1 MTGQSVLFY
10 VQHLLG
16 IGHLARASR
25 LSQALVQDG
34 YDVTMVTGGLPV
46 KGFPPATVRHIAL
59 PPVVAADAGFSG
71 LADLHGNP
79 VDEPFKDRRR
89 AMLLDIFATL
99 KPDIVLIEA
108 FPFGRRQMRFELL
121 PFLEA
126 IHATNPRPRVYSSVR
141 DILQARAKPGRD
153 EESVA
158 LLNKWFDGV
167 LVHGHPDFVRLDETF
182 PLAGPIQDKIIY
194 TGLVAAQ
201 KTPARQT
208 DTYDIVVS
216 AGGGAVGANLVEA
229 AAGAARRLSQALRWC
244 LIAGPNMPQDDYDR
258 IVQNVGSNVEL
269 HRFREDFR
277 DLLKSAGLSVS
288 QAGYNTV
295 GDVLDAGCRSIV
307 VPFTSGGETEQQV
320 RADRLVLRGLAQS
333 IHEAD
338 LNANKL
344 ADEIT
349 RALALPKP
357 AGHGIDLDGAS
368 RTAAILRPGGLVHQL

>member
-25 LSQALVQDG
+25 ISQALVQDG

-46 KGFPPATVRHIAL
+46 KGFPPATVRHVAL
-59 PPVVAADAGFSG
+59 PPVVSADAGFSG
-71 LADLHGNP
+71 LADMHGNP
-79 VDEPFKDRRR
+79 VDEAFKDQRR
-89 AMLLDIFATL
+89 AKLLDTLATL

-121 PFLEA
+121 PFLKA
-126 IHATNPRPRVYSSVR
+126 IHATKPRPRVYSSVR

-158 LLNKWFDGV
+158 LLNTWFDGV

-182 PLAGPIQDKIIY
+182 PLAGAIQDKIIY
-194 TGLVAAQ
+194 TGLVAAP
-201 KTPARQT
+201 KTQAGKT
-208 DTYDIVVS
+208 DIFDIVVS

-229 AAGAARRLSQALRWC
+229 ATGAAQRLPQSLRWC
-244 LIAGPNMPQDDYDR
+244 LIAGPNMPQLDYDR
-258 IVQNVGSNVEL
+258 IVQSLGSNVEL

-277 DLLKSAGLSVS
+277 DLLKAAELSVS

-295 GDVLDAGCRSIV
+295 GDVLEAGCRSVV

-320 RADRLVLRGLAQS
+320 RADRLVLRGLARS
-333 IHEAD
+333 IHETDLDAD
-338 LNANKL
+338 RL

-349 RALALPKP
+349 HALALSKPK
-357 AGHGIDLDGAS
+357 GHGIDLGGAS
-368 RTAAILRPGGLVHQL
+368 RTAAILGPGGLVDQL